1 MTKSGKLPRR
11 NRAPSQGRETQKS
24 QREGDLLRENLKR
37 RKLQARTKAQVEET
51 DLDECG
57 R

>member
-11 NRAPSQGRETQKS
+11 NRAPSQGGETQKS

-37 RKLQARTKAQVEET
+37 RKLQNRTKARLEKTV
-51 DLDECG
+51 
-57 R
+57 

>member
-37 RKLQARTKAQVEET
+37 RKLQTRTKARLEKTVWKEPS
-51 DLDECG
+51 